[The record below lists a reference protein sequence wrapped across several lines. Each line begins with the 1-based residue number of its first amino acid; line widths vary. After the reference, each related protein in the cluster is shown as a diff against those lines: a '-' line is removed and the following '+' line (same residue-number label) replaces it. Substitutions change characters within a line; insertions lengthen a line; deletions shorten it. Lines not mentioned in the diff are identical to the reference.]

1 MEFDLRELERAVDAV
16 RARANGTG
24 WAESER
30 KYKEKIEQLEAINR
44 ALVQELSGARGA
56 GASTT
61 MDGASTDASSM
72 GTAAASRR
80 PIHQQRLPA
89 TASSPSKVLRSDS
102 YKALRCSQTHKLT
115 VVQLDGD
122 STSGGESG
130 RSTPAQTVGLGVGDG
145 GGGGG
150 AFVARNRHR
159 VSDASIAS
167 SSSSPDHARDGEIE
181 RLAEEASARLVINDP
196 RESPGGTNDG
206 LGGIQCRGGFE
217 GHRHHSH
224 SMESLDWNDEERRA
238 KSGSGRGGGPGGTLG
253 GNGGGIPGSMGTK
266 ATPLLSPLGPN
277 AKVPFKLLMCN
288 DDGCELHEPAD
299 RAIRSRQTG
308 MPHSQFSWTSPPK
321 NALVVKKPND
331 VQTTEMMPRVVDML
345 ARNDVEAWVE
355 PAVHWETGLGKT
367 WAQDDDP
374 RLDGVI
380 DFIVCLGGDGTILWV
395 SNLFPK
401 SVPPVVSF
409 GMGSLGFLTSFS
421 RESIPRVV
429 DDVVKGDFVF
439 TLRSRLVAHVVKADG
454 SEERRRHIVL
464 NEVVIDRGAN
474 STLIDLDVNIDGNPM
489 TKVLADGVMISTPTG
504 STAYSLAAGGSMV
517 HPGVSGVLFVPIC
530 PHTLS
535 FRPLVLPDSVVL
547 TIRVPES
554 ARVEPYASFDGKEQ
568 RCLKRGESLVVRGWR
583 YPVPSIC
590 NSGESVDWFRAV
602 KESLL
607 WNVRGSM
614 QKPY

>member
-80 PIHQQRLPA
+80 PIHQQRRPA

-130 RSTPAQTVGLGVGDG
+130 RSTPAPTVGLGVGDG

-206 LGGIQCRGGFE
+206 LGGIQGRGGFE
-217 GHRHHSH
+217 GHHHHSH
-224 SMESLDWNDEERRA
+224 SMESLV
-238 KSGSGRGGGPGGTLG
+238 
-253 GNGGGIPGSMGTK
+253 
-266 ATPLLSPLGPN
+266 GPN